1 MVEHDFRGLSPGQLA
16 SAHRALD
23 EAVRRQARRGS
34 QIRCLQRIFVPQ
46 ESRCLCLF
54 ESSSADIVRAVTDV
68 AQLPLVKIVA
78 VTTSGPPSD
87 GPRNKG
93 EA

>member
-1 MVEHDFRGLSPGQLA
+1 MVEHDLQGLSPGQLA

-23 EAVRRQARRGS
+23 LAVRRQARRGS
-34 QIRCLQRIFVPQ
+34 QIRYLQWIVVPQ

-54 ESSSADIVRAVTDV
+54 ESNSADIVRAVTDV
-68 AQLPLVKIVA
+68 AQLPLAKIVG
-78 VTTSGPPSD
+78 VTISRPASD
-87 GPRNKG
+87 GPGSGG